1 LSADELL
8 KHWRAV
14 RHGLILAL
22 DQLDDEQ
29 LAFVP
34 REGLWSLGTVAR
46 HIANAEDGWFRHVAT
61 RELDEW
67 PPFVEEEPATVES
80 IKSLLAEVHDGTEA
94 YLGAADDADWD
105 RAIATPWGETL
116 TLRWILWHVLEH
128 EIHHRGEICLMLGLM
143 GMEAP
148 DV

>member
-1 LSADELL
+1 VNADELL
-8 KHWRAV
+8 RHWRAV
-14 RHGLILAL
+14 RRGLFSAL
-22 DQLDDEQ
+22 DQLADEQ

-34 REGLWSLGTVAR
+34 REGMWSLGTVAR
-46 HIANAEDGWFRHVAT
+46 HIANTEEGWFRYVAT

-67 PPFVEEEPATVES
+67 PPFVEEAPATVES
-80 IKSLLAEVHDGTEA
+80 IKNLLAEVHDRTET
-94 YLGAADDADWD
+94 YLGTVDEADLDGTIAA
-105 RAIATPWGETL
+105 PWGETL

-128 EIHHRGEICLMLGLM
+128 EIHHRGEIYLMLGLM